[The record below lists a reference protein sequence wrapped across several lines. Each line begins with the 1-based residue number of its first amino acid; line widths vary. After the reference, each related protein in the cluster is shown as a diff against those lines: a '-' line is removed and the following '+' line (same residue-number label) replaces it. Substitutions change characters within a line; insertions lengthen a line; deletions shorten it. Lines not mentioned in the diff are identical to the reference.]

1 MGYIRY
7 NTCLMK
13 KLLLLI
19 AFIQI
24 MDTHLFAQANL
35 GLMPLPVKCARHA
48 GEFSLSDRITILL
61 NSKQPAVKNIASQ
74 LKDKIGRV
82 TGYKVA
88 IATRPGVLKNTIH
101 LMLNLRK
108 DTVLN
113 TEGYNL
119 HVSAKGIYIRA
130 NEAAGLFNGMQTLM
144 QLMPV
149 EFECDKLF
157 KRASWKIP
165 NVDITDYPRFKW
177 RGILFDV
184 VRHFYTVDQVKD
196 FIDRM
201 ARYKFNVLHLHLTDD
216 QGWRLEIKTLPRLT
230 QVGAWRAERTGRW
243 GEFTKPTAEE
253 PKTYGG
259 FYTQDE
265 MKALV
270 KYAADRFISILPEID
285 VPGHSMAAVAAYPGL
300 SATPGTYQVNA
311 GDKFMFKKD
320 SGGFYG
326 TIDNTLNPANEEVYH
341 FLDKV
346 FTEVAQIFP
355 NVYIHIGGD
364 ECYKGF
370 WEKSTACQQLM
381 QKEGLKNEEELQ
393 SYFIKRVEKI
403 VQSKGKKIIGWDEIL
418 EGGLAPDATVMSW
431 RGMSG
436 GIAAA
441 KMNHK
446 VIMTPNDFAYVDLYQ
461 GDPAVEPMTYSMLRL
476 NKAYNFD
483 AMPPSVNPEY
493 ILGGQCNL
501 WTERVPNMRHAQYM
515 LWPRAF
521 ATIESL
527 WTPSA
532 EKDWKSFVSRVEIQF
547 KRLDMAG
554 INYSKSM
561 YDPIIN
567 AKKEN
572 NGDLEISLDTEIGGL
587 SIYYSFD
594 ETIPD
599 RFYARY
605 RMPIIV
611 PKQAANLKIV
621 TYRGDKIIGKQISVP
636 VAELERRAAL
646 N

>member
-1 MGYIRY
+1 
-7 NTCLMK
+7 MK

-19 AFIQI
+19 TLLSIVST
-24 MDTHLFAQANL
+24 DLYAQVDL
-35 GLMPLPVKCARHA
+35 GLMPLPVNCTRQT
-48 GEFSLSDRITILL
+48 GEFSLSNHINVVL
-61 NSKQPAVKNIASQ
+61 NSSLPAVENIANQ
-74 LKDKIGRV
+74 LKDKIKKV
-82 TGYKVA
+82 TGYSVEITA
-88 IATRPGVLKNTIH
+88 RPLRLKNTIH

-113 TEGYNL
+113 KEGYNL
-119 HVSAKGIYIRA
+119 QVSAKGIYIRA

-149 EFECDKLF
+149 EIECDKLV
-157 KRASWKIP
+157 KRVSWKIP

-184 VRHFYTVDQVKD
+184 VRHFYTVEQVKD

-216 QGWRLEIKTLPRLT
+216 QGWRLEIKSLPKLT

-243 GEFTKPTAEE
+243 GEFTRPTAEE

-265 MKALV
+265 MKELV

-285 VPGHSMAAVAAYPGL
+285 VPGHSMAAVAAYPEL

-311 GDKFMFKKD
+311 GDKFMFKKEG
-320 SGGFYG
+320 GGFYG
-326 TIDNTLNPANEEVYH
+326 TIDNTLNPANEEVYR

-346 FTEVAQIFP
+346 FTEVAEIFP
-355 NVYIHIGGD
+355 NEYIHIGGD

-370 WEKSTACQQLM
+370 WEKNIACQQLM

-461 GDPAVEPMTYSMLRL
+461 GDPAVEPITYSMLRL
-476 NKAYNFD
+476 NKAYSFD
-483 AMPPSVNPEY
+483 AMPLSVDPKY

-527 WTPSA
+527 WTPGA

-567 AKKEN
+567 TKKES
-572 NGDLEISLDTEIGGL
+572 NGDLEISLDTEVSGL

-605 RMPIIV
+605 RIPIIV
-611 PKQAANLKIV
+611 PKQAANLKII

>member
-1 MGYIRY
+1 
-7 NTCLMK
+7 MK

-19 AFIQI
+19 TLLSIVST
-24 MDTHLFAQANL
+24 DLYAQVDL
-35 GLMPLPVKCARHA
+35 GLMPLPVICTRQT
-48 GEFSLSDRITILL
+48 GEFSLSNHINVVL
-61 NSKQPAVKNIASQ
+61 NSSLPAVENIANQ
-74 LKDKIGRV
+74 LKDKIKKV
-82 TGYKVA
+82 TGYSVEITA
-88 IATRPGVLKNTIH
+88 RPLRLKNTIH

-113 TEGYNL
+113 KEGYNL
-119 HVSAKGIYIRA
+119 QVSAKGIYIRA

-149 EFECDKLF
+149 EIECDKLV
-157 KRASWKIP
+157 KRVSWKIP

-184 VRHFYTVDQVKD
+184 VRHFYTVEQVKD

-216 QGWRLEIKTLPRLT
+216 QGWRLEIKSLPKLT

-243 GEFTKPTAEE
+243 GEFTRPTAEE

-265 MKALV
+265 MKELV

-285 VPGHSMAAVAAYPGL
+285 VPGHSMAAVAAYPEL

-311 GDKFMFKKD
+311 GDKFMFKKEG
-320 SGGFYG
+320 GGFYG
-326 TIDNTLNPANEEVYH
+326 TIDNTLNPANEEVYR

-346 FTEVAQIFP
+346 FTEVAEIFP
-355 NVYIHIGGD
+355 NEYIHIGGD

-370 WEKSTACQQLM
+370 WEKNIACQQLM

-461 GDPAVEPMTYSMLRL
+461 GDPAVEPITYSMLRL
-476 NKAYNFD
+476 NKAYSFD
-483 AMPPSVNPEY
+483 AMPLSVDPKY

-527 WTPSA
+527 WTPGA

-567 AKKEN
+567 TKKES
-572 NGDLEISLDTEIGGL
+572 NGDLEISLDTEVSGL

-605 RMPIIV
+605 RIPIIV
-611 PKQAANLKIV
+611 PKQAANLKII